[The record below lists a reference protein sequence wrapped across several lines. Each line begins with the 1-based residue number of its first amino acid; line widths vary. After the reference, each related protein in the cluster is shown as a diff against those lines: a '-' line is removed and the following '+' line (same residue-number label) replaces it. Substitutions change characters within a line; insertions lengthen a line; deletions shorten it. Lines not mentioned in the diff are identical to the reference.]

1 MEYEDVAFHEERE
14 STMFLNEGKKL
25 MVFWGGG
32 TLDVVKGV
40 KASNSNGGLDTM
52 LKECGDG
59 FDGKI
64 AGSF

>member
-1 MEYEDVAFHEERE
+1 
-14 STMFLNEGKKL
+14 MFLNEGKKL
-25 MVFWGGG
+25 MVFWSGGA
-32 TLDVVKGV
+32 LDVVKGV